1 MKQITLFLFLSF
13 SVFSQKTTETFFSN
27 SLEKS
32 REITIC
38 LPASYEKNPTKKY
51 PILLLLDG
59 DYLFDAFNGA
69 LKYGSYWDDFP
80 EVIIIGINQNNERIA
95 DCSYNPN
102 DGLPTKNSSLFFEF
116 ISNDL
121 LPTIEKKYRTLP
133 FRIIA
138 GHDIT
143 AGYLNFFLYKDN
155 PLFNAYISLSPNLA
169 PEMETR
175 ISRKLSE
182 TKKPVFYYQ
191 SIADGDTKRIKET
204 TKTLDENIKLSPNE
218 SVYYK
223 YDVIENSTHYS
234 LVLHSITIALYHI
247 FECYKPISL
256 SEFTEKIV
264 VLPNGHTDYL
274 IKKYNTISNKLGL
287 KIPVRLND
295 FKAIEAAILKNKTYE
310 EFDKL
315 AEIAEKNYPKSM
327 LSDYQLGLMYEKM
340 GDPKRAAQRYQK
352 ASQLE
357 AIGDLNKDMMFAK
370 YDEMKS
376 LTQKK

>member
-1 MKQITLFLFLSF
+1 M
-13 SVFSQKTTETFFSN
+13 FSQKTTETFFSN
-27 SLEKS
+27 SLSKS
-32 REITIC
+32 REITIS
-38 LPASYEKNPTKKY
+38 LPASYDKNLTKRY
-51 PILLLLDG
+51 PILILLDG

-69 LKYGSYWDDFP
+69 LNYGAHWDDFP
-80 EVIIIGINQNNERIA
+80 EVIVVGISQNNERTT
-95 DCSYNPN
+95 DCSYNSN
-102 DGLPTKNSSLFFEF
+102 DGLPTKNASLFYEF

-121 LPTIEKKYRTLP
+121 LPTIEKKYRTSS
-133 FRIIA
+133 FKIIA
-138 GHDIT
+138 GYDLT
-143 AGYLNFFLYKDN
+143 AGFINFFLYKDTS
-155 PLFNAYISLSPNLA
+155 LFNAYISLSPNLA

-191 SIADGDTKRIKET
+191 SIADTDTNTIKES
-204 TKTLDENIKLSPNE
+204 TKTLDENIKLIPNE
-218 SVYYK
+218 NVFYK
-223 YDVIENSTHYS
+223 YDVIENATHYS
-234 LVLHSITIALYHI
+234 MVLYSIPKALYHI

-256 SEFTEKIV
+256 IEFSEKIV
-264 VLPNGHTDYL
+264 VLPSGQTDYL
-274 IKKYNTISNKLGL
+274 IKKYDAISNKLGL

-295 FKAIEAAILKNKTYE
+295 FKAIEAAILKNKAYG

-315 AEIAEKNYPKSM
+315 AEIADKNYPKTM

-340 GDPKRAAQRYQK
+340 GDPKRAAQRYQR

-376 LTQKK
+376 LTSKK